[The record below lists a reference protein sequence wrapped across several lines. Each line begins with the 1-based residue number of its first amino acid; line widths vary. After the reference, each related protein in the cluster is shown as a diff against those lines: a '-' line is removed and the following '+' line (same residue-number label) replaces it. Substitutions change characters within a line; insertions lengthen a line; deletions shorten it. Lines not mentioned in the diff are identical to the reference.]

1 MAIAPPMRNEGVRR
15 PVTARSEPRYL
26 PLPAS
31 GTVCGLLLALSPI
44 VRLSP
49 CAPLLDASKRIAT
62 RQLLPGG
69 KVIPTTQVLRVA
81 SI

>member
-1 MAIAPPMRNEGVRR
+1 
-15 PVTARSEPRYL
+15 
-26 PLPAS
+26 
-31 GTVCGLLLALSPI
+31 LLALSPI

-69 KVIPTTQVLRVA
+69 KVIPTIQVLRVG